1 MVQNTNSRGTYHLS
15 QNVADWQ
22 PGDTG
27 PDQITFLERLPPFQ
41 MNESSNMRD
50 RSYRMYGVSIFNQK
64 MKHDPAWR
72 HKYGS
77 CLHASEILRD
87 FAYIGVQQSRQTLLN
102 HHNTWN
108 EENNFVID
116 GRCRMPNIWLAQAMG
131 PSTRGCVS
139 ELNTMYMCLRR
150 HKYEGDEAAQAGAWD
165 SKLSNEH
172 RLLAPIPRAVSNRA
186 PPPPVHSAMTDIA
199 DLNSMMD
206 TLVDADM
213 TPLPCKMP
221 LALEQNVAK
230 SGTGEYYWSWDPWT
244 SHLRE
249 NPPVCYYTGC
259 EEGNLFVGDFIQI
272 GQVTHVSKG
281 MNNRTNSQVT
291 LARKALYPQ
300 VRSDAYLKPLHILDE
315 IELSI
320 GTGRV
325 FS

>member
-1 MVQNTNSRGTYHLS
+1 MVQNTNGRATFHLS

-27 PDQITFLERLPPFQ
+27 PDQITFLERLPPYL

-72 HKYGS
+72 HKYGP
-77 CLHASEILRD
+77 CLHASEILKD

-131 PSTRGCVS
+131 PVTKGCVS
-139 ELNTMYMCLRR
+139 ELNTVYICLRR

-165 SKLSNEH
+165 SRLSNEH
-172 RLLAPIPRAVSNRA
+172 RLLAPVPRAVSNRA
-186 PPPPVHSAMTDIA
+186 PPPPTHQSMTEIGDINTMITGL
-199 DLNSMMD
+199 D
-206 TLVDADM
+206 DADM
-213 TPLPCKMP
+213 TPVPSKEP
-221 LALEQNVAK
+221 LALDNVTSK
-230 SGTGEYYWSWDPWT
+230 SVGEYYWSWDVWT

-249 NPPVCYYTGC
+249 NPPVCFYTGC
-259 EEGNLFVGDFIQI
+259 DDDNRYTGDYLQI
-272 GQVTHVSKG
+272 GIVTHVSKG
-281 MNNRTNSQVT
+281 QNNRSTAQVT

-300 VRSDAYLKPLHILDE
+300 VRSEAYLKQLHLLDE
-315 IELSI
+315 LELSV

-325 FS
+325 WS